1 MNASTYC
8 ENKNFYSLLFQTSSE
23 HFFSCQ
29 SCLDS
34 SPYLHHHFDCSSYS
48 TILTTLFSCWKTIEH
63 SSHPTPQEK
72 KYSTLKEG
80 LREGEKKR
88 KGKERCKSSLQQEV
102 KAYTLKL
109 FPNRPTPA
117 ELLMQTNGRFWI
129 TDCLWSATSIT
140 PHWKYLINMT
150 SNKS

>member
-109 FPNRPTPA
+109 SNSC
-117 ELLMQTNGRFWI
+117 WV
-129 TDCLWSATSIT
+129 TDADKWEVLDYWLPLECHFNHTTLKIFD
-140 PHWKYLINMT
+140 KYDFQ
-150 SNKS
+150 